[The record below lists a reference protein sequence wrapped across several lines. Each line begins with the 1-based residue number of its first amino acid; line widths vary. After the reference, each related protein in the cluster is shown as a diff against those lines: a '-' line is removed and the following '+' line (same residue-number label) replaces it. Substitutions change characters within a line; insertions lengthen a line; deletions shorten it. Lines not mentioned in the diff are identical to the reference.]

1 MSRLPRMLL
10 LAGALRVAVVGGA
23 AIGTDEED
31 EIFFGAAGGEEPAWR
46 SAPLP
51 SRPLA
56 QEPVR
61 QPART
66 VSTVRI
72 GDADDELA
80 LDSEVHSADETGDP
94 TPDLGTRVSRADN
107 DELELG
113 GFPRPR
119 SGHAVPPLHV
129 GLSERRKGWIG
140 EKSAPTI
147 GTFGNSLCAGLTTS
161 PRRPTIIN

>member
-51 SRPLA
+51 LHPLA

-107 DELELG
+107 DELELARG
-113 GFPRPR
+113 KLEVEEQR
-119 SGHAVPPLHV
+119 SAQFADIHV

-147 GTFGNSLCAGLTTS
+147 GTFGNLL
-161 PRRPTIIN
+161 R